1 MNDSEDTKYDGLVD
15 ASLDSIGGIT
25 GTAIGFTLAGPVG
38 AFVGAAAGPYVPVL
52 VRKVASEFQRH
63 VLGQREERRIA
74 SVLELT
80 VRRINSNLEQGYIVR
95 QDDFFHLGEDDRSV
109 AEEILEGVLIATQ
122 RDHEEK
128 KVRYYANLFANIA
141 FREDIDRGLANAILD
156 LVEGWSYRKL
166 VALAYFTRDDHCR
179 PHFRFGDEQSVTRLS
194 LGADVYSMGRQGVL
208 ILEDNNSY
216 SIDVEIYGI
225 TEFGKVVAELMDL
238 SDLDVS
244 DVEEVGDILAQNI
257 GRWVKNRS
265 K

>member
-1 MNDSEDTKYDGLVD
+1 
-15 ASLDSIGGIT
+15 
-25 GTAIGFTLAGPVG
+25 
-38 AFVGAAAGPYVPVL
+38 
-52 VRKVASEFQRH
+52 
-63 VLGQREERRIA
+63 
-74 SVLELT
+74 
-80 VRRINSNLEQGYIVR
+80 
-95 QDDFFHLGEDDRSV
+95 
-109 AEEILEGVLIATQ
+109 
-122 RDHEEK
+122 
-128 KVRYYANLFANIA
+128 
-141 FREDIDRGLANAILD
+141 REDIDRGLANAMLN

-208 ILEDNNSY
+208 ILEDNTNY

-225 TEFGKVVAELMDL
+225 TEFGKVIAELMDL

-244 DVEEVGDILAQNI
+244 DVEEVGNILAQNI